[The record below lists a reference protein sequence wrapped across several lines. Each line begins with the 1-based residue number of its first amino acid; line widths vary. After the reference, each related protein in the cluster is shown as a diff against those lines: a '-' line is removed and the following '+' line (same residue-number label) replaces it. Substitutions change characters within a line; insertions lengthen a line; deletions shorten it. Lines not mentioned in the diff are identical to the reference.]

1 MSMIKPLLFLSVLVA
16 ALQGCSFRTPPRRP
30 SIPLPI
36 LSRFKPADMPII
48 GIKAAEL
55 LTNDKIHYLKLTGD
69 YTTKTLEDITGK
81 HPEIQ
86 YIHIRVSTTQRLD
99 ATFQNLSAL
108 PNLRYMELTL
118 ADTIPPSIGLL
129 RSLKCLIINDSWVKR
144 LPAEIG
150 NLDSLETLCLGFLTK
165 HLQDRNKLK
174 ELPKE
179 IAQLRRLKYL
189 YLSANSFRQVPELV
203 CELPA
208 LEYLNLSSNE
218 GLNALPAC
226 LCERNIAIDVSF
238 TGINRKK
245 LKPKCLKKK
254 LIPEVKLRTP
264 KRKL

>member
-16 ALQGCSFRTPPRRP
+16 ALQGCSFHSVPHRPLIPP
-30 SIPLPI
+30 PI

-48 GIKAAEL
+48 NICDIGML
-55 LTNDKIHYLKLTGD
+55 PTDKIYFLKLDGNYSD
-69 YTTKTLEDITGK
+69 EQLENVTNN
-81 HPEIQ
+81 HPEIE
-86 YIHIRVSTTQRLD
+86 YAHIRLYARRDLDSLFYQLAKLPRLK
-99 ATFQNLSAL
+99 
-108 PNLRYMELTL
+108 YMELTL
-118 ADTIPPSIGLL
+118 ATSIPGSIYKL
-129 RSLKCLIINDSWVKR
+129 RSLRCLIINESGVKS
-144 LPAEIG
+144 LPPEIG
-150 NLDSLETLCLGFLTK
+150 NLDSLETLCLGYLKK
-165 HLQDRNKLK
+165 HGQQRNKVK
-174 ELPKE
+174 DLPKE
-179 IAQLRRLKYL
+179 ITQLRRLKYL
-189 YLSANSFRQVPELV
+189 YLSANSFRKVPELV

-218 GLNALPAC
+218 DLNALPAC